1 MTERFIKRGYNR
13 LIGRKST
20 AIVRSDNNKETIA
33 KDERQS
39 ESEKVSQRI
48 TNDKNRTENQN
59 KLKVENQIREPD
71 EMNESCGQFS
81 SD

>member
-33 KDERQS
+33 KDER
-39 ESEKVSQRI
+39 
-48 TNDKNRTENQN
+48 
-59 KLKVENQIREPD
+59 
-71 EMNESCGQFS
+71 
-81 SD
+81 

>member
-1 MTERFIKRGYNR
+1 M
-13 LIGRKST
+13 
-20 AIVRSDNNKETIA
+20 
-33 KDERQS
+33 
-39 ESEKVSQRI
+39 SQRI